1 MRANEMI
8 YCHMIMHGMEL
19 IGVDDTKN
27 SKLISILEKVSSIK
41 KLKKSVSSTLASW
54 ASRLDQSI
62 RIMLESRNWEGEGVH
77 LAFVMCG
84 GFMIV
89 RAQ

>member
-41 KLKKSVSSTLASW
+41 KLKKYAS
-54 ASRLDQSI
+54 L
-62 RIMLESRNWEGEGVH
+62 
-77 LAFVMCG
+77 
-84 GFMIV
+84 
-89 RAQ
+89 